1 MSTTT
6 KLSAL
11 AAALC
16 LLITFAAS
24 AGDARP
30 RGGIVGTWRLVKFED
45 VEDGKTI
52 HRFGEKPLGLFI
64 YTADGH
70 VAIQIANP
78 DNPNCL
84 APSKKNGPGRKDD
97 LELPACTAAQMQ
109 ALLDGTVAYW
119 GTYSVDKATGEVI
132 HHVKSD
138 LSNGYIGTD
147 QRRRFILT
155 GDRLEIGDGKTWI
168 RVLERV
174 RK

>member
-1 MSTTT
+1 MTRSIAARAMFLLPL
-6 KLSAL
+6 LSL
-11 AAALC
+11 
-16 LLITFAAS
+16 AS
-24 AGDARP
+24 ASAAEARS

-52 HRFGEKPLGLFI
+52 HRFGEKPRGLFI

-70 VAIQIANP
+70 VAIQIAHP
-78 DNPNCL
+78 ANPNCL
-84 APSKKNGPGRKDD
+84 APSKKSGPGKKDD
-97 LELPACTAAQMQ
+97 LELPACTPAQMQ

-119 GTYSVDKATGEVI
+119 GTYSIDKDAGEVI

-147 QRRRFILT
+147 QRRQFVLT

-174 RK
+174 R